1 MTSRLDGTH
10 HLRATPRY
18 KLFQPTEIR
27 TGSSTRR
34 AHLLNLSAG
43 GALIYASDPPTPGTP
58 LRVRCGA
65 RSLPA
70 HVAWNDGRRFGV
82 AFLTPLSN
90 AEVSEAIAAHDALV
104 QVNMIASRRLVDPRL
119 ASV

>member
-1 MTSRLDGTH
+1 VISRLDGAH

-18 KLFQPTEIR
+18 KLFQPTEIC
-27 TGSSTRR
+27 TEGSTRR

-43 GALIYASDPPTPGTP
+43 GALIYASDPPTLGTS

-70 HVAWNDGRRFGV
+70 QVRWNDGRRFGV
-82 AFLTPLSN
+82 AFSTPLST
-90 AEVSEAIAAHDALV
+90 ADVSDAIAAHDALV
-104 QVNMIASRRLVDPRL
+104 QRKMMASQSHADSGL
-119 ASV
+119 AMV